1 VTAPLLL
8 LAGATAP
15 LRVPVDLGR
24 EQAAELARA
33 ELADP
38 AYHPPDQPLLQ
49 RALQWLIDRV
59 SELVDRIGQAAPGG
73 WLGVLGLVVL
83 VVAAVAVVRWRM
95 GPVGRTAR
103 GTTPL
108 FSAATAATAAE
119 HRRRSEAE
127 AQAGR
132 YAEAVRER
140 LRAVVR
146 ELEERGVLEP
156 RAGRTADEAAITAGT
171 ALPDVAPSLRAA
183 AARFDEIWY
192 GGREAGPGDYEQLV
206 ALDRAVA
213 AARPPSMT
221 GPVR

>member
-1 VTAPLLL
+1 MTAPLLL

-24 EQAAELARA
+24 EQAAELART

-38 AYHPPDQPLLQ
+38 AYHPPDEPLLQ
-49 RALQWLIDRV
+49 RVLQWLMDRV
-59 SELVDRIGQAAPGG
+59 QELVDRIGQAAPGG

-83 VVAAVAVVRWRM
+83 VVAAIAVVRWRM

-103 GTTPL
+103 GASPL
-108 FSAATAATAAE
+108 FSLATPATASE
-119 HRRRSEAE
+119 HRRRSEEQAR
-127 AQAGR
+127 AGR

-146 ELEERGVLEP
+146 ELEERGVLSP
-156 RAGRTADEAAITAGT
+156 RAGRTADEAAATAGA
-171 ALPDVAPSLRAA
+171 ALPGVAAALRAG

-192 GGREAGPGDYEQLV
+192 GGRDAVRADYEQLV
-206 ALDRAVA
+206 ELDRAVA
-213 AARPPSMT
+213 GARAPAVT
-221 GPVR
+221 GRVR